1 MSRRSI
7 RKAFR
12 KFGRKLKRGFKKIGK
27 FMKDHKK
34 IFIALG
40 VGIGLSMIP
49 GVGPMLSKG
58 AGSIGKMISAN
69 PGMTAKLAIGGIAT
83 KGAIKGGKG
92 LVTGFENN
100 KSLILGSL
108 GLFSAFY
115 IYKKIK

>member
-12 KFGRKLKRGFKKIGK
+12 KFGRKLKRDFKKVGK
-27 FMKDHKK
+27 WIVKHKK
-34 IFIALG
+34 ILLLG
-40 VGIGLSMIP
+40 LVVGLSMATP
-49 GVGPMLSKG
+49 LGPMLSKG
-58 AGSIGKMISAN
+58 VGSIGKMISAN

-83 KGAIKGGKG
+83 YGAIKGGKG
-92 LVTGFENN
+92 LVNGFENN

-115 IYKKIK
+115 LYKKIK